1 MTKMVLTNVRLFAGA
16 CDLTNF
22 TNKVEIDADVEA
34 QKVTNYGSQAWDEFL
49 GGLASCEIM
58 AAGFAES
65 GADITFV
72 DPALFAGLGAVG
84 PWSMGVNGVADGA
97 LTWLTNA
104 LQAKYEAIKGK
115 VGDPHG
121 FEAKAKGSTKLVRG
135 AAVHPPGTARTASG
149 TGVPFQVGALS
160 ASQSL
165 YVNLHVLSVAGTA
178 TPTITARIESDNA
191 VGFPSPITVGTFT
204 AATALGGQH
213 LKIPGPI
220 TDDWFRAA
228 WTITGTTPS
237 FLFLITLGR
246 A

>member
-1 MTKMVLTNVRLFAGA
+1 MKRVLTNVRAFAGA
-16 CDLTNF
+16 CDLTTV
-22 TNKVEIDADVEA
+22 TNKVEVDADIAAERT
-34 QKVTNYGSQAWDEFL
+34 TNYGSQGYEEVI
-49 GGLASCEIM
+49 GGLAETEIS
-58 AAGFAES
+58 AIGYHES
-65 GADITFV
+65 GGDITFV
-72 DPALFAGLGAVG
+72 DPAMFAALGAVG
-84 PWSMGVNGVADGA
+84 PWSIGVDGLADGA

-104 LQAKYEAIKGK
+104 LTAKYDPIKGK
-115 VGDPHG
+115 VGDVVG
-121 FEAKAKGSTKLVRG
+121 FEATAKGSTKLVRG
-135 AAVHPPGTARTASG
+135 AVAHPPGTARIAAG
-149 TGVPFQVGALS
+149 TGVPVQVGAVS
-160 ASQSL
+160 ASQAL

-178 TPTITARIESDNA
+178 APTLTARVESDNA
-191 VGFPSPITVGTFT
+191 VGFPSPITVGTFA